1 MGEYNYTIDDKGRL
15 NFPAKFREKM
25 GAAFVV
31 TRWLDDC
38 LVAFPETE
46 WQRITDILRSK
57 SMVKTRDIQR
67 FLFAAAQEVAP
78 DKQGRILLEPALRS
92 HAGLQKEVTVIGVGG
107 YAEIWDT
114 AAWQKNRPASP
125 GPTSKRPWRNW
136 IFKRRGP
143 QGRGRTRWNSVTCR
157 CF

>member
-46 WQRITDILRSK
+46 WQRITDI
-57 SMVKTRDIQR
+57 QR
-67 FLFAAAQEVAP
+67 FLFAAAQEVTP
-78 DKQGRILLEPALRS
+78 DKQGRILLEPVLRS
-92 HAGLQKEVTVIGVGG
+92 HAGLQKEVTVIGVGS

-114 AAWQKNRPASP
+114 AAWQKKQASLS
-125 GPTSKRPWRNW
+125 GAD
-136 IFKRRGP
+136 IEAAMEELDF
-143 QGRGRTRWNSVTCR
+143 
-157 CF
+157 

>member
-25 GAAFVV
+25 GAEFVV

-38 LVAFPETE
+38 LVAFPEEE
-46 WQRITDILRSK
+46 WQRITDILRSR

-67 FLFAAAQEVAP
+67 FLFASAQEVSP
-78 DKQGRILLEPALRS
+78 DKQGRILLEPALRA
-92 HAGLQKEVTVIGVGG
+92 HAGLQKEVTVIGVGS

-114 AAWQKNRPASP
+114 AAWRKKQQSLSGAD
-125 GPTSKRPWRNW
+125 
-136 IFKRRGP
+136 IEAAMEELDF
-143 QGRGRTRWNSVTCR
+143 
-157 CF
+157 

>member
-1 MGEYNYTIDDKGRL
+1 MFSTKGAVQVLMGEYNYAIDDKGRL

-25 GAAFVV
+25 GAQFVV

-38 LVAFPETE
+38 LVAFPESE

-67 FLFAAAQEVAP
+67 FLFAAAQEVSP

-92 HAGLQKEVTVIGVGG
+92 HAGLQREVTVIGVGN

-114 AAWQKNRPASP
+114 AAWQKKQASLS
-125 GPTSKRPWRNW
+125 GAD
-136 IFKRRGP
+136 IEAAMEELDF
-143 QGRGRTRWNSVTCR
+143 
-157 CF
+157 

>member
-1 MGEYNYTIDDKGRL
+1 SRIFSAKGAVRVLMGEYNYTIDDKGRL

-46 WQRITDILRSK
+46 WQRITEILRSK

-67 FLFAAAQEVAP
+67 FLFAAAQEVTP
-78 DKQGRILLEPALRS
+78 DKQGRILLEPVLRS
-92 HAGLQKEVTVIGVGG
+92 HAGLQKEVTVIGVGS

-114 AAWQKNRPASP
+114 AAWQKKQASLS
-125 GPTSKRPWRNW
+125 GAD
-136 IFKRRGP
+136 IEAAMEELDF
-143 QGRGRTRWNSVTCR
+143 
-157 CF
+157 

>member
-1 MGEYNYTIDDKGRL
+1 MFSTKGAVRVLMGEYNYAIDDKGRL

-25 GAAFVV
+25 GAQFVV

-38 LVAFPETE
+38 LVAFPESE

-67 FLFAAAQEVAP
+67 FLFAAAQEVSP

-92 HAGLQKEVTVIGVGG
+92 HAGLQREVTVIGVGN

-114 AAWQKNRPASP
+114 AAWQKKQQSLSGAD
-125 GPTSKRPWRNW
+125 
-136 IFKRRGP
+136 IEAAMEELDF
-143 QGRGRTRWNSVTCR
+143 
-157 CF
+157 

>member
-25 GAAFVV
+25 GVAFVV

-67 FLFAAAQEVAP
+67 FLFEAAQEVTP
-78 DKQGRILLEPALRS
+78 DKQGRILLEPVLRS
-92 HAGLQKEVTVIGVGG
+92 HAGLQKEVTVIGVGSD
-107 YAEIWDT
+107 AEIWDT
-114 AAWQKNRPASP
+114 AAWQKKQASLS
-125 GPTSKRPWRNW
+125 GAD
-136 IFKRRGP
+136 IEAAMEELDF
-143 QGRGRTRWNSVTCR
+143 
-157 CF
+157 

>member
-1 MGEYNYTIDDKGRL
+1 MFSTKGAVRVLMGEYNYAIDDKGRL

-25 GAAFVV
+25 GAQFVV

-38 LVAFPETE
+38 LVAFPESE

-67 FLFAAAQEVAP
+67 FLFAAAQEVSP

-92 HAGLQKEVTVIGVGG
+92 HAGLQREVTVIGVGN

-114 AAWQKNRPASP
+114 AAWQKKQASLS
-125 GPTSKRPWRNW
+125 GAD
-136 IFKRRGP
+136 IEAAMEELDF
-143 QGRGRTRWNSVTCR
+143 
-157 CF
+157 